1 MYAAAGATALGPGCQ
16 LRAAA
21 VSSRTGGRRDG
32 SDLQSRHR
40 PSALEGSSDQRFARR
55 RRIRKR
61 ADYLRL
67 QRVRNAK
74 RSPHFVVVC
83 VPGLHEDSRLGIT
96 VSRRVGNA
104 VERNRVK
111 RRVREFFRLNRE
123 RLQPT
128 QDILVIARVGAKA
141 LGYREVEAELRNV
154 FGIPEQG

>member
-1 MYAAAGATALGPGCQ
+1 M
-16 LRAAA
+16 
-21 VSSRTGGRRDG
+21 
-32 SDLQSRHR
+32 
-40 PSALEGSSDQRFARR
+40 
-55 RRIRKR
+55 
-61 ADYLRL
+61 
-67 QRVRNAK
+67 
-74 RSPHFVVVC
+74 VC

>member
-1 MYAAAGATALGPGCQ
+1 M
-16 LRAAA
+16 R
-21 VSSRTGGRRDG
+21 
-32 SDLQSRHR
+32 SRHL
-40 PSALEGSSDQRFARR
+40 PNAPEGRVDERYGRQ

-61 ADYLRL
+61 ADYLKI
-67 QRVRNAK
+67 QKVRNAK

-104 VERNRVK
+104 VERNRIK

-141 LGYREVEAELRNV
+141 LGYTEIESELLDV
-154 FGIPEQG
+154 FGLR